1 MEQAKEVLK
10 KAVKIVIK
18 HLTRVMIPIAA
29 FIILIVVILSAAV
42 YFLTILDRYI

>member
-10 KAVKIVIK
+10 KAVKIVVK
-18 HLTRVMIPIAA
+18 HLIRLLFPVIAI
-29 FIILIVVILSAAV
+29 FLIVIILLSAAV